1 MMVSRYSGKDSEL
14 LFFQHFSSLP
24 TKTD

>member
-1 MMVSRYSGKDSEL
+1 MMVSRYSGKGSEL
-14 LFFQHFSSLP
+14 LYFQHFSSLP

>member
-1 MMVSRYSGKDSEL
+1 MMVSRYSGKGSEL